1 LQFFDLA
8 RIGTCQ
14 YQFIIS
20 AQCFS
25 LWVSGSI
32 VANSLQV

>member
-25 LWVSGSI
+25 L
-32 VANSLQV
+32 